1 MDGLEQLRSQQAT
14 EWHYYP
20 NMMFRIV
27 CCERKK
33 KMFPFYF
40 ALSLNMAR
48 PGIIGTMF
56 LYKWAMALIRK

>member
-1 MDGLEQLRSQQAT
+1 MDGLKQLRFQQAT
-14 EWHYYP
+14 DWHYP

-27 CCERKK
+27 CYEREKK
-33 KMFPFYF
+33 RMFPFYF

-56 LYKWAMALIRK
+56 VYK